1 MQSILV
7 SDSKRGAGKM
17 EKDGF
22 YQGFAKPMSLEDFER
37 LSSFIQEQCGIK
49 MPPGKKIMLEARLQ
63 KRLRTL
69 GFSTFREYCSHVLD
83 DRAGADEVVQMINAV
98 TTNKTDFFREP
109 QHFTILEETVLPDF
123 VNGPDWGPAKAFRV
137 WSAGCSTGEEPY
149 TLAMVLSEYAATH
162 PGFRFSL
169 LATDIST
176 RVLEKAQLAI
186 YDLERVVAVPLAMKQ
201 KYFLRSK
208 NREKNQV
215 RVAPELR
222 TLVQFEQVN
231 LMEEQLQLSETVDTV
246 FCRNVI
252 IYFERRNQERLL
264 RRLCAC
270 LKTGGYLFLGHSET
284 VHGFDLPLLRVTST
298 VYRKVV

>member
-1 MQSILV
+1 MAS
-7 SDSKRGAGKM
+7 AG
-17 EKDGF
+17 EKAL
-22 YQGFAKPMSLEDFER
+22 YQGFAKPMSLDDFER
-37 LSSFIQEQCGIK
+37 LSGFIQEQCGIK

-63 KRLRTL
+63 KRLRML
-69 GFSTFREYCSHVLD
+69 GFTTFRQYCNHLFDEST
-83 DRAGADEVVQMINAV
+83 GADEIVQMINAV

-109 QHFTILEETVLPDF
+109 QHFTILEETVLPEYLSA
-123 VNGPDWGPAKAFRV
+123 PDWGPAKVFRT

-149 TLAMVLSEYAATH
+149 TLSMVLSEYAALH

-176 RVLEKAQLAI
+176 RVLDKARLAI
-186 YDLERVVAVPLAMKQ
+186 YDQERIATVPLSLKQ
-201 KYFLRSK
+201 KYFMRSK
-208 NREKNQV
+208 DRDKTQV
-215 RVAPELR
+215 RVVPELR
-222 TLVQFEQVN
+222 ALVQFEQMN
-231 LMEEQLQLSETVDTV
+231 LMEERLLLSDTVDV
-246 FCRNVI
+246 IFCRNVI

-264 RRLCAC
+264 RRLCGY

>member
-1 MQSILV
+1 MV
-7 SDSKRGAGKM
+7 SAG
-17 EKDGF
+17 EKAQ
-22 YQGFAKPMSLEDFER
+22 YQGFAKPMSLDDFER
-37 LSSFIQEQCGIK
+37 LSGFIQDQCGIK
-49 MPPGKKIMLEARLQ
+49 MPAGKKIMLEARLQ
-63 KRLRTL
+63 KRLRLL
-69 GFSTFREYCSHVLD
+69 GFTTFRQYCEHLFDEST
-83 DRAGADEVVQMINAV
+83 GADEVVQMINAV

-109 QHFTILEETVLPDF
+109 QHFTILEETVLPEY
-123 VNGPDWGPAKAFRV
+123 VNAPDWGPAKVFRT

-149 TLAMVLSEYAATH
+149 TLAMVLGEYAALH

-176 RVLEKAQLAI
+176 RVLDKAKLAI
-186 YDLERVVAVPLAMKQ
+186 YDQERIATVPLSLKQ

-208 NREKNQV
+208 DRDKTQV
-215 RVAPELR
+215 RVVPELR
-222 TLVQFEQVN
+222 ALVQFEQVN
-231 LMEEQLQLSETVDTV
+231 LMDEQLLLSDTVDVV

-264 RRLCAC
+264 RRLCGC